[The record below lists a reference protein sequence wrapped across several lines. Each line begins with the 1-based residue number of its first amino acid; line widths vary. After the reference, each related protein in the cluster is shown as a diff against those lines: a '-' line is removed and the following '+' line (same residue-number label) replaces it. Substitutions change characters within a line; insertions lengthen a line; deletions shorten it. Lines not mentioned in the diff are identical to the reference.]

1 MNNISSFTV
10 LMVLGGSLLAV
21 ALYYLWVSIQN
32 LFIRGNLKHQV
43 KHARL
48 GAMLTKKDID
58 LKFYL
63 FSPPDAEIMKHILNC
78 KRCRSLDQCDSYLG
92 KKEIDNNTDL
102 PFCPN
107 SDSLN
112 EVKSLQE
119 NPYIKNSEFI
129 KSHL

>member
-32 LFIRGNLKHQV
+32 LFSGHFFRGTLKHQV
-43 KHARL
+43 THARL

-63 FSPPDAEIMKHILNC
+63 FSPPDAEIMKHIPNHC
-78 KRCRSLDQCDSYLG
+78 
-92 KKEIDNNTDL
+92 I
-102 PFCPN
+102 N
-107 SDSLN
+107 SDRNKVMQRASIHPGN
-112 EVKSLQE
+112 ATTRISRRG
-119 NPYIKNSEFI
+119 
-129 KSHL
+129 